1 MGRLAWLAV
10 VRKGAHKGA
19 GQSAAAAA
27 ATMVDE
33 TSNLPTSGTAAISP
47 LTKE

>member
-19 GQSAAAAA
+19 GQSAA